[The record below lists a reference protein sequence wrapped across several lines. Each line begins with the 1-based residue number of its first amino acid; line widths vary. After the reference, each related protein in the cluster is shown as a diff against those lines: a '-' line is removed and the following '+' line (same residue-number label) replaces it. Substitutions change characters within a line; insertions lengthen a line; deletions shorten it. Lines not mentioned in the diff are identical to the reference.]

1 MDIIQMANEKAKQ
14 IGINEDIARN
24 YFVMGYT
31 QAAFDTKIAELDD
44 LMEQLGLKNRTIPHE
59 TR

>member
-1 MDIIQMANEKAKQ
+1 MDITKMAKKKAEE
-14 IGINEDIARN
+14 IGITDEIPLN

-31 QAAFDTKIAELDD
+31 QAAFDTKIAEIDD
-44 LMEQLGLKNRTIPHE
+44 LIEQLGLKKRTIPHE

>member
-1 MDIIQMANEKAKQ
+1 MDIIKMAKEKAETL
-14 IGINEDIARN
+14 GITDDISRN

-31 QAAFDTKIAELDD
+31 QAAVDTKIAELDD
-44 LMEQLGLKNRTIPHE
+44 LVEQLGLKNRTIPHE

>member
-1 MDIIQMANEKAKQ
+1 MDITKIAKKKAEE
-14 IGINEDIARN
+14 IGINDEIHLN

-31 QAAFDTKIAELDD
+31 QAAFDTKVAEIDD
-44 LMEQLGLKNRTIPHE
+44 LIEQLGLMKRTIPHE

>member
-1 MDIIQMANEKAKQ
+1 MDITKMAKKKAEE
-14 IGINEDIARN
+14 IGITDEIPLN

-31 QAAFDTKIAELDD
+31 QGAFDAKVAEIDD
-44 LMEQLGLKNRTIPHE
+44 LIEKLGLKKRTIPHE